1 MCCKFLVHKLFAIL
15 VCRGQPSFTTF
26 LLACLR
32 EGLGIEDLLARL
44 DFVLLLVLEVF
55 LEKLSDPKL
64 L

>member
-1 MCCKFLVHKLFAIL
+1 LDFATTECCEYDTVGISEDLLI
-15 VCRGQPSFTTF
+15 TF